1 MSQRRP
7 FTFDRVVR
15 ILATIIVLAALI
27 WLVDYLRDVLLPF
40 CVACL
45 IAYILEPVV
54 GFQLNKF
61 HLRYRWIAVLL
72 TLLEVAGV
80 LTLLGYFFI
89 PMAINEIGQLD
100 KMIAGSRDV
109 KSPFLPADLQDYFRK
124 LITSDN
130 LAQFIS
136 GTRFQEL
143 LTKSSSFLSTML
155 DYVLHTL
162 EWFLTFI
169 YVIFI
174 MLDYS
179 YLMRGFRLLVP
190 PSYRLVMYRLGD
202 DIKDTMSRYFRGQ
215 AVIAM
220 CAAVFYCIG
229 FSLVGLPLGII
240 LGLTVGILYMIPYF
254 QYITLIPVM
263 ILCYMDSMTGHVGF
277 WSEFGRCILV
287 YVVTQ
292 SICDYV
298 LTPKIMKQALGLNPA
313 IILLALSVWGS
324 LLGIIGMIVALP
336 MTTLLLAYYKEYVL
350 AVPSRKNK
358 VPSPESA
365 ADAGDGTP

>member
-1 MSQRRP
+1 
-7 FTFDRVVR
+7 
-15 ILATIIVLAALI
+15 
-27 WLVDYLRDVLLPF
+27 
-40 CVACL
+40 
-45 IAYILEPVV
+45 
-54 GFQLNKF
+54 
-61 HLRYRWIAVLL
+61 
-72 TLLEVAGV
+72 
-80 LTLLGYFFI
+80 
-89 PMAINEIGQLD
+89 
-100 KMIAGSRDV
+100 
-109 KSPFLPADLQDYFRK
+109 
-124 LITSDN
+124 
-130 LAQFIS
+130 
-136 GTRFQEL
+136 
-143 LTKSSSFLSTML
+143 ML

-190 PSYRLVMYRLGD
+190 PRYRLVMYRLGD

>member
-7 FTFDRVVR
+7 YTFDRVVR
-15 ILATIIVLAALI
+15 ILATIIVLAVI
-27 WLVDYLRDVLLPF
+27 VWLVDYLRDVLLPF
-40 CVACL
+40 FVACL

-54 GFQLNKF
+54 EFQLNKF
-61 HLRYRWIAVLL
+61 HLKYRWIAVVM
-72 TLLEVAGV
+72 TLLEVGGIV
-80 LTLLGYFFI
+80 TLLGYFFI
-89 PMAINEIGQLD
+89 PMAIDEIGQLD
-100 KMIAGSRDV
+100 KMIAGA
-109 KSPFLPADLQDYFRK
+109 KESPPAFLPPDLQDYLRQ
-124 LITSDN
+124 LVTSDN
-130 LAQFIS
+130 ISQVIS

-143 LTKSSSFLSTML
+143 ITKSSTVLSTML

-179 YLMRGFRLLVP
+179 YLMRGFRMLVP
-190 PSYRLVMYRLGD
+190 PRYRPVLYRLGD
-202 DIKDTMSRYFRGQ
+202 DIKDNMSRYFRGQ

-229 FSLVGLPLGII
+229 FSLVGLPLAII

-263 ILCYMDSMTGHVGF
+263 ILCYMDSMTGTVGF
-277 WSEFGRCILV
+277 WSELGRCILV

-292 SICDYV
+292 CICDYV
-298 LTPKIMKQALGLNPA
+298 LTPKIMKKALGLNPA
-313 IILLALSVWGS
+313 IILLSLSVWGS
-324 LLGIIGMIVALP
+324 LLGIIGMIIALP

-350 AVPSRKNK
+350 SVP
-358 VPSPESA
+358 PA
-365 ADAGDGTP
+365 AETLPGKEKIGKTE